1 MGVDTFGTPID
12 YPPVRREHEITR
24 LEAFSDAVFGFT
36 LTLLVV
42 ALEVPRSYGE
52 LTAMMGGFLS
62 FACCFTLLVWI
73 WHEHNRFF
81 RRYGLQDGYTVVL
94 NGGLLFVV
102 MFYVYPLKFMF
113 DSLFGR
119 FVAGG
124 RHAPEPMT
132 LSELAS
138 AGVLYALGF
147 VAVFSMFALL
157 YAHALS
163 KRQELQ
169 LTRLDVFD
177 ARAIIGHHLVSV
189 GVGFISM
196 AIAYFAPVRFA
207 PLAPSAFILMGPA
220 HYLWGA
226 TTARRR
232 SAVERVPAG
241 RTA

>member
-1 MGVDTFGTPID
+1 M
-12 YPPVRREHEITR
+12 RREHEITR

-42 ALEVPRSYGE
+42 ALEVPRSFGE
-52 LTAMMGGFLS
+52 LMAMMGGFLS

-73 WHEHNRFF
+73 WYEHNRFF

-113 DSLFGR
+113 DSLFAR
-119 FVAGG
+119 FVTRGS
-124 RHAPEPMT
+124 RTPEPMT
-132 LSELAS
+132 LPELSS

-147 VAVFSMFALL
+147 VAVFLMFALL
-157 YAHALS
+157 YGHALA
-163 KRQELQ
+163 KRKELQ
-169 LTRLDVFD
+169 LTPLDVFD

-189 GVGFISM
+189 GVGLVSM

-207 PLAPSAFILMGPA
+207 PLAPSAFMLMGPA

-226 TTARRR
+226 ATGRRR
-232 SAVERVPAG
+232 SAIEHLPAQ
-241 RTA
+241 AAPVA